1 MNDMTQ
7 PVPASGSLTL
17 SLSHGTLETRDL
29 VAARRFYNEFL
40 GLETVQ
46 RGEMAIWLRCGGG
59 WMVAA
64 VMTGE
69 TMLPL
74 PPTVR
79 WCLDM
84 ATAAEVDEAHAA
96 ALRLKDEYGMQEVRD
111 VTREDSQTGF
121 LLRDMD
127 SNWWEICHRPGR
139 LFDGVFGSAA

>member
-7 PVPASGSLTL
+7 LVPDSGSLTL

-29 VAARRFYNEFL
+29 VAARRFYDEFL

-64 VMTGE
+64 VRTGDS
-69 TMLPL
+69 MLPL
-74 PPTVR
+74 PPSVR

-84 ATAAEVDEAHAA
+84 ATAGEVEEAHAA
-96 ALRLKDEYGMQEVRD
+96 ALRLKDEYGMQEVQD
-111 VTREDSQTGF
+111 VTRDGGQTGF

-139 LFDGVFGSAA
+139 LFDEVFGSAA

>member
-7 PVPASGSLTL
+7 LVPDSGSLTL

-29 VAARRFYNEFL
+29 VAARRFYDEFL

-64 VMTGE
+64 VMTGD

-74 PPTVR
+74 PPEVR

-84 ATAAEVDEAHAA
+84 ATAAEVEEAHAA
-96 ALRLKDEYGMQEVRD
+96 ALRLRDEYGMQEIRPVARD
-111 VTREDSQTGF
+111 GDQTGF

>member
-1 MNDMTQ
+1 MNEMTQ
-7 PVPASGSLTL
+7 LVPDSGSLTL

-64 VMTGE
+64 VMTGD

-74 PPTVR
+74 PPEVR

-84 ATAAEVDEAHAA
+84 ATAVEVEEAHAA
-96 ALRLKDEYGMQEVRD
+96 ALRLQDDYGMQEIRP
-111 VTREDSQTGF
+111 VTHDGDQTGF

>member
-29 VAARRFYNEFL
+29 IAARRFYNEFL

-64 VMTGE
+64 VMTGD

-84 ATAAEVDEAHAA
+84 ATAEEVEEAHAA
-96 ALRLKDEYGMQEVRD
+96 AHRLQHEYGMQEIRP
-111 VTREDSQTGF
+111 VTRESDQTGF